1 MVQRK
6 RLIVTGASGFIGRN
20 LLLETSPDWE
30 VVGLYHTDQSF
41 PGWLNDTGLT
51 HVTAIHCD
59 LRDREVVH
67 RLPGWMDVCFDA
79 CVFLAANSNPVRSV
93 WNPVYDLESN
103 AMTLLN
109 FLDNFDA
116 KRFVY
121 LSSGAVYD
129 GLSGKVSPNSL
140 VHPRLPYAIS
150 KWACEHY
157 VAARAHDY
165 VNLRFFG
172 AYGPYEPER
181 KLYTKLVRRFAFEKI
196 PEFTVRGDGHNYVD
210 AMYVEDAVRGILTVI
225 RGDHTGTVDFCSG
238 MPHTIDGLVRRA
250 GKIFGFDDV
259 EINHEG
265 ETAEH
270 IEFRA
275 SPDAM
280 RSFYGFSPRVSHG
293 TGLLKLADFLREK
306 QSGMA

>member
-1 MVQRK
+1 MSK

-20 LLLETSPDWE
+20 LLLESPPIWDI
-30 VVGLYHTDQSF
+30 VGLYHTDWGF
-41 PGWLNDTGLT
+41 PGWLNKRGLT

-59 LRDREVVH
+59 LRDRDLVRSLSRWVGI
-67 RLPGWMDVCFDA
+67 PFDA
-79 CVFLAANSNPVRSV
+79 CVFLAANGDPSYSALD
-93 WNPVYDLESN
+93 PVYDLESN
-103 AMTLLN
+103 AVTLLN
-109 FLDNFDA
+109 FLKYFDVD
-116 KRFVY
+116 RFVY

-129 GLSGKVSPNSL
+129 GLSGKVSPSSI

-181 KLYTKLVRRFAFEKI
+181 KFYTKLVKRFAFEKI
-196 PEFTVRGDGHNYVD
+196 PEFTVRGDGHNYID
-210 AMYVEDAVRGILTVI
+210 AMYVVDAVRGILAVVK
-225 RGDHTGTVDFCSG
+225 GDHTNVTVDFCSG
-238 MPHTIDGLVRRA
+238 TPHTIDSLVRRA

-259 EINHEG
+259 KINHEG

-270 IEFRA
+270 IDFRA

-280 RSFYGFSPRVSHG
+280 RSFYGFSPSLSHG
-293 TGLLKLADFLREK
+293 TGLLKLADFLRRN
-306 QSGMA
+306 